1 MKTIVEVEDFKFGH
15 FERDGAEKAYARIGG
30 RDSRGRWLSAVAFDN
45 KAHALNREM
54 ENLTPSGQ
62 DISGMRF
69 AVELTGE
76 FRDGRPRQRADGST
90 TRTRSFFVASYH
102 VLTGPA
108 LELTRLRRDAV
119 EVMERAAEAA
129 ASNDHQVAYDALNG
143 FLARITGRQASPEN
157 AAANTDRKSDG

>member
-1 MKTIVEVEDFKFGH
+1 M
-15 FERDGAEKAYARIGG
+15 RIS
-30 RDSRGRWLSAVAFDN
+30 DWSSDVCSSDLAVAFDN

-69 AVELTGE
+69 AVELIGE
-76 FRDGRPRQRADGST
+76 FRDGKPRQRADGST
-90 TRTRSFFVASYH
+90 TRMRSFFIASYH

-143 FLARITGRQASPEN
+143 VLEIGRAHV
-157 AAANTDRKSDG
+157 

>member
-69 AVELTGE
+69 EVELTGE
-76 FRDGRPRQRADGST
+76 FRDGTTRQCAAGSTQRA
-90 TRTRSFFVASYH
+90 RSFFVASYH
-102 VLTGPA
+102 VLHGPA
-108 LELTRLRRDAV
+108 LELLRLRRAGV
-119 EVMERAAEAA
+119 GGVGGA
-129 ASNDHQVAYDALNG
+129 
-143 FLARITGRQASPEN
+143 P
-157 AAANTDRKSDG
+157 